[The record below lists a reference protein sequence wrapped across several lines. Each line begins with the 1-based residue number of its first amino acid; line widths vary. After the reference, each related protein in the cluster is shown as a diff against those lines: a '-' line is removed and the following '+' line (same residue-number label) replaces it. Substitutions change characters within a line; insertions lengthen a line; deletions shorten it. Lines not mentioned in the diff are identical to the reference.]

1 MVLILTSRFFCSF
14 EDGIFWLG
22 ANSTIEIYSF
32 PGTGQQNVN
41 YQNQDYRATN
51 TFVIHK
57 DVAVESLLKNID
69 VVLVDEVNIGRTE
82 CITIERWVSLDK
94 PWSGESGYI
103 C

>member
-1 MVLILTSRFFCSF
+1 MKYIRY
-14 EDGIFWLG
+14 LG
-22 ANSTIEIYSF
+22 
-32 PGTGQQNVN
+32 
-41 YQNQDYRATN
+41 QDKKMLNIDTRMTELN